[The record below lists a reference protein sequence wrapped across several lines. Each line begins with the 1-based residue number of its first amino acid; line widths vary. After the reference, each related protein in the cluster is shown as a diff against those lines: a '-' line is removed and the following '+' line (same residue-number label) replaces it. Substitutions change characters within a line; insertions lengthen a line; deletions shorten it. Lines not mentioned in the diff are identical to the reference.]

1 MEGTLEEL
9 VNTNGV
15 KVMWK
20 RFIFGAVIWLV
31 LIAVVAFLQ
40 NA

>member
-1 MEGTLEEL
+1 MEGTSEEL
-9 VNTNGV
+9 VNKNEV
-15 KVMWK
+15 KFMYK
-20 RFIFGAVIWLV
+20 RVIFGAVIWVV